1 MICIS
6 NNVITMDDLTIG
18 LVVSFGG
25 LFMVGVFVVL
35 RSWMC
40 PRLGSSWMRDRDAE
54 GVMRLELTAGAFDDF
69 MHGRLT
75 ANLHREL
82 AHLYALKGDLSV
94 YKQVAQRL
102 RHAYLVEFLK
112 DPTRHPMVI
121 HGIIRGKQVGAAAPV
136 QPGAGVGLDPE
147 DLKI

>member
-1 MICIS
+1 MTVCIS
-6 NNVITMDDLTIG
+6 NNVNMDYLKIG
-18 LVVSFGG
+18 IVVTFGA
-25 LFMVGVFVVL
+25 LFLLGMFLVL
-35 RSWMC
+35 RICLC
-40 PRLGSSWMRDRDAE
+40 PKLGTSWMRDRDAE
-54 GVMRLELTAGAFDDF
+54 GVMRLELTAGAYDDF

-75 ANLHREL
+75 GNLHREI
-82 AHLYALKGDLSV
+82 AHLYALKGDLSA
-94 YKQVAQRL
+94 YKQVATRL
-102 RHAYLVEFLK
+102 RHTYLVEFLK